1 MKELDL
7 KLRFGSL
14 GLLRRENDDSK
25 IEERKII
32 LER

>member
-14 GLLRRENDDSK
+14 GLLRGKNDDSK
-25 IEERKII
+25 IEKRKII